1 MHDAAPVAGATP
13 YERIFEF
20 APHGLADLSPQGLI
34 LHANAALRKLFGWE
48 AGVPAAT
55 SCLDIADERAQQ
67 LLAAALGV
75 LFSGDRNR
83 WTIGGNFRRPDGTFT
98 RLIVTLN
105 GARGQ
110 DGRFAGAIAQFEE
123 RADGGDDDHYFRELF
138 EQAPYG
144 VALYTPEGWQR
155 RCNYAFFALFGPPEQ
170 GTVRHHLPTD
180 PHLVG
185 AGHAP
190 LLARAFAGEMVTIP
204 PVRYDTVTSAGAEWQ
219 SPRWIGSVIFPLRD
233 VQGTIR
239 EIAVVFNDVTEQ
251 YRAEEALRAS
261 NERLEARVAERTD
274 ELTTLLD
281 ITREVAATL
290 ELDPLLGL
298 LLDRLSGLVTAT
310 MLVITVLDGDE
321 LVQVEYRGPGTREGA
336 VGRRFPIDQGGAL
349 WRAFQ
354 HGRPVTINDVLT
366 DTELAIDL
374 LRSFARSQPSVPT
387 ITRSWLG
394 VPLKGKGE
402 TIGMLALAHIDPDHF
417 TAQDER
423 LVAAFAA
430 QATVAVENAHL
441 YRDLQGQLAQVA
453 ALSAVGAALVEER
466 DLERVLRTVGSR
478 VIDLLQADG
487 CAIALLD
494 PDEAARVPGQELLL
508 AVVLGDEEAR
518 LQGLRIP
525 LVGSFLG
532 EAIVRGGPVISAD
545 NTRDPRGYP
554 PATPRLHNSMLALPL
569 RTSERSVGALN
580 VFGRSAAP
588 FDQRDIAL
596 LTLFAQ
602 QAAVAI
608 ENARFY
614 EQAQS
619 LAVLEERQR
628 LARELHDSVSQAL
641 YGIALGA
648 RTARTLLDRDPARVA
663 EPLDYVLN
671 LAEAG
676 LTEMRALIFELRPE
690 SLATEGLGAALGKM
704 ADAIRV
710 RHRLAVDL
718 DLGDELVASLPTKE
732 ALYRITQEATNNAI
746 KHARASLI
754 TIALTSDEHGYHL
767 AVRDDGVGF
776 DPHAQFEGHF
786 GLTSMRERAGRL
798 GGTVDLASAPGAGT
812 TITVTLP
819 LTRP

>member
-1 MHDAAPVAGATP
+1 MHDAASAVEDAP
-13 YERIFEF
+13 YARIFEF
-20 APHGLADLSPQGLI
+20 APQGLADLSPQGQI
-34 LHANAALRKLFGWE
+34 LHANAALRRLLGWDN
-48 AGVPAAT
+48 GVPAAT

-67 LLAAALGV
+67 LLAATLGV
-75 LFSGDRNR
+75 LIAGDGNR
-83 WTIGGNFRRPDGTFT
+83 WTVGGDFRRQDGTLK
-98 RLIVTLN
+98 RLVVTLN
-105 GARGQ
+105 AARAQ
-110 DGRFAGAIAQFEE
+110 DGTLASIVAQFEE
-123 RADGGDDDHYFRELF
+123 RADVGDDEHYFRELF

-144 VALYTPEGWQR
+144 VALYTPAGWQR
-155 RCNYAFFALFGPPEQ
+155 RCNYAFFTLFDRFARGL
-170 GTVRHHLPTD
+170 VRHHLPTD
-180 PHLVG
+180 PQLVA

-190 LLARAFAGEMVTIP
+190 LLARAFAGEVVTIP
-204 PVRYDTVTSAGAEWQ
+204 PVRYATATPDGAELGET
-219 SPRWIGSVIFPLRD
+219 RWVGSVIFPLRD
-233 VQGTIR
+233 RYG
-239 EIAVVFNDVTEQ
+239 
-251 YRAEEALRAS
+251 ALRAS
-261 NERLEARVAERTD
+261 NEQLEARVAERTD

-281 ITREVAATL
+281 ITREVAGTL

-298 LLDRLSGLVTAT
+298 ILDRLAGLVTAT

-321 LVQVEYRGPGTREGA
+321 LVQVEYRGPGMREGA
-336 VGRRFPIDQGGAL
+336 VGRRFPVDQDGAL
-349 WRAFQ
+349 WRAFR
-354 HGRPVTINDVLT
+354 HGHPVTINDVLT
-366 DTELAIDL
+366 DTDLAIDL

-402 TIGMLALAHIDPDHF
+402 TIGMLALAHVEPDHF
-417 TAQDER
+417 TEQDER

-441 YRDLQGQLAQVA
+441 YRDLQDQLAQIA

-466 DLERVLRTVGSR
+466 DLERVLRTVGGR
-478 VIDLLQADG
+478 VIDLLHADG

-494 PDEAARVPGQELLL
+494 PDEAARVPDQELLL
-508 AVVLGDEEAR
+508 AVVLGDEEQY
-518 LQGLRIP
+518 LQGQRIP
-525 LVGSFLG
+525 LLGSFLG
-532 EAIVRGGPVISAD
+532 EAITRGEPVISKD
-545 NTRDPRGYP
+545 NAREPRGYP

-569 RTSERSVGALN
+569 RTSERTVGALN
-580 VFGRSAAP
+580 VFGRTAAP
-588 FDQRDIAL
+588 FGARDVAL

-619 LAVLEERQR
+619 LGVLEERQR

-648 RTARTLLDRDPARVA
+648 RTARTLLNRDPARVA
-663 EPLDYVLN
+663 DPLDYVLN

-690 SLATEGLGAALGKM
+690 LLATEGLGAALGKM

-710 RHRLAVDL
+710 RHRLAVEL
-718 DLGDELVASLPTKE
+718 DLGDELSASLPTKE
-732 ALYRITQEATNNAI
+732 ALYRIVQEATNNAI
-746 KHARASLI
+746 KHAHASQLTI
-754 TIALTSDEHGYHL
+754 TLSSDDRGYRL

-776 DPHAQFEGHF
+776 DPQGQFDGHF
-786 GLTSMRERAGRL
+786 GLTSMRERASRL
-798 GGTVDLASAPGAGT
+798 GGKVEMTSAPGAGT
-812 TITVTLP
+812 TIAVSLP

>member
-1 MHDAAPVAGATP
+1 MHDAVSAAADTP
-13 YERIFEF
+13 YARIFEF
-20 APHGLADLSPQGLI
+20 APQGL
-34 LHANAALRKLFGWE
+34 
-48 AGVPAAT
+48 
-55 SCLDIADERAQQ
+55 AQQ

-75 LFSGDRNR
+75 LIAGDRNR
-83 WTIGGNFRRPDGTFT
+83 WTIGGDFRRQDGTLK
-98 RLIVTLN
+98 RLIVTLKA
-105 GARGQ
+105 ARAQ
-110 DGRFAGAIAQFEE
+110 DGTLASVVAQFDE
-123 RADGGDDDHYFRELF
+123 RPEVGEDDHYFRELF

-155 RCNYAFFALFGPPEQ
+155 RCNYAFFALFGPPARE
-170 GTVRHHLPTD
+170 TVRHHLPTD
-180 PHLVG
+180 PRLVA

-204 PVRYDTVTSAGAEWQ
+204 PVRYDADALAGAELAE
-219 SPRWIGSVIFPLRD
+219 PRWIGSVIFPLRD
-233 VQGTIR
+233 RHGAIR
-239 EIAVVFNDVTEQ
+239 EVAVVFSDVTER

-261 NERLEARVAERTD
+261 NEQLEARVAERTN

-290 ELDPLLGL
+290 ELEPLLGL
-298 LLDRLSGLVTAT
+298 ILDRLAGLVTAT

-336 VGRRFPIDQGGAL
+336 VGRRFPIDQRGAL
-349 WRAFQ
+349 WQAFQ
-354 HGRPVTINDVLT
+354 HGHPVTINDVLT

-402 TIGMLALAHIDPDHF
+402 TIGMLALAHVEPDHF
-417 TAQDER
+417 TEQDER

-430 QATVAVENAHL
+430 QATVAIENAHL
-441 YRDLQGQLAQVA
+441 YRDLQGQLAQIA

-466 DLERVLRTVGSR
+466 DLERVLRTVGGR
-478 VIDLLQADG
+478 VIDLLHADG

-508 AVVLGDEEAR
+508 AVVLGEEEQH

-525 LVGSFLG
+525 LTGSFLG
-532 EAIVRGGPVISAD
+532 EAIVRGEPVISED
-545 NTRDPRGYP
+545 NARNSRGYP

-569 RTSERSVGALN
+569 RTSERTVGALN
-580 VFGRSAAP
+580 VFGRSVAP
-588 FDQRDIAL
+588 FGQRDIAL

-619 LAVLEERQR
+619 LAVLEGRQR

-648 RTARTLLDRDPARVA
+648 RTARTLLDRDPAGVV

-690 SLATEGLGAALGKM
+690 SLATEGLGRRSA
-704 ADAIRV
+704 RW
-710 RHRLAVDL
+710 
-718 DLGDELVASLPTKE
+718 PT
-732 ALYRITQEATNNAI
+732 R
-746 KHARASLI
+746 
-754 TIALTSDEHGYHL
+754 
-767 AVRDDGVGF
+767 
-776 DPHAQFEGHF
+776 
-786 GLTSMRERAGRL
+786 
-798 GGTVDLASAPGAGT
+798 SAPGVALRSSSSSAT
-812 TITVTLP
+812 S
-819 LTRP
+819 